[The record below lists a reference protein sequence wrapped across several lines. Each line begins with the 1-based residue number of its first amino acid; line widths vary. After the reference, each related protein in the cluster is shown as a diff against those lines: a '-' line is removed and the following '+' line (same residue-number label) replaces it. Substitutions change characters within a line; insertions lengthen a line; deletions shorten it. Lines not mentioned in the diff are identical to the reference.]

1 MSNKIELKKSIIISL
16 VITIIFSIFMAI
28 INIYEYKEYTK
39 NFNKNIASIIDVI
52 QSKYPEISTDEIIGI
67 LNSEKIPQNNSL
79 KKYGIDLEKNTV
91 ILENNKINN
100 KFIKIEIILLITT
113 SISLLIVFMLYERKQ
128 DKEIDKITKY
138 LEAINDKNYTLKI
151 DENSEEELS
160 ILKNE
165 LYKVTVMLRENASN
179 TLKDKINLKRALEDI
194 SHQLKTP
201 LTSILI
207 ILDNLIDNPE
217 MEYQTR
223 VEFLHDLKRETT
235 RIQSLIQSI
244 LKLSKFDSN
253 TVQFIK
259 QDIYLKQ
266 IVDEAIKN
274 TGSLADLKNIKIN
287 VEGNKKIK
295 LNCDLLWQ
303 IEAITNILKNC
314 IEHSKENTQ
323 IDIKY
328 NNNSVYSY
336 ITITDYGEGISKED
350 LPHIFE
356 RFYRGKNSSNE
367 SIGIGLSLSK
377 TIIESNNGIVSVES
391 NSDKTTFI
399 IKYFKLWKNIQSKS
413 GL

>member
-1 MSNKIELKKSIIISL
+1 MSNKIKFKKSIIISL
-16 VITIIFSIFMAI
+16 IITIIFSVFVAI
-28 INIYEYKEYTK
+28 SNIYEYKEYTQ
-39 NFNKNIASIIDVI
+39 NFNKKMASIIELI
-52 QSKYPEISTDEIIGI
+52 QSKYPEISTDEIVEIV
-67 LNSEKIPQNNSL
+67 NSKEIPQNNLL
-79 KKYGIDLEKNTV
+79 KKYGIDLEKKTI
-91 ILENNKINN
+91 ILENNKTNN
-100 KFIKIEIILLITT
+100 KFMKIEVSIIFIGSIILL
-113 SISLLIVFMLYERKQ
+113 LIFILYERNQ
-128 DKEIDKITKY
+128 DKEIDEITKY
-138 LEAINDKNYTLKI
+138 LEAINNKNYTLKI

-179 TLKDKINLKRALEDI
+179 SLKDKINLKTALEDI

-217 MEYQTR
+217 MDYQTR
-223 VEFLHDLKRETT
+223 VEFLHDLKRESI

-274 TGSLADLKNIKIN
+274 TESLADLKNIKIN

-303 IEAITNILKNC
+303 TEAVTNILKNC
-314 IEHSKENTQ
+314 IEHSSENTK

-350 LPHIFE
+350 IPHIFE
-356 RFYRGKNSSNE
+356 RFYRGKNSANE

-377 TIIESNNGIVSVES
+377 TIIESNNGIITVES
-391 NSDKTTFI
+391 NNNKTTFT
-399 IKYFKLWKNIQSKS
+399 IKYFKL
-413 GL
+413 

>member
-52 QSKYPEISTDEIIGI
+52 QSKYPEISTDEIISI

-217 MEYQTR
+217 TDYQTR

-266 IVDEAIKN
+266 IIDEAIKN

-399 IKYFKLWKNIQSKS
+399 IKYFKL
-413 GL
+413 

>member
-113 SISLLIVFMLYERKQ
+113 SVSLLIVFMLYERKQ

-217 MEYQTR
+217 MDYRTR
-223 VEFLHDLKRETT
+223 VEFLHDLKRETI

-266 IVDEAIKN
+266 IIDEAIKN

-399 IKYFKLWKNIQSKS
+399 IKYFKL
-413 GL
+413 

>member
-1 MSNKIELKKSIIISL
+1 MSNKIKFKKSIIISL
-16 VITIIFSIFMAI
+16 IITIIFSVFVVIS
-28 INIYEYKEYTK
+28 NIYEYKEYTQ
-39 NFNKNIASIIDVI
+39 NFNKKMASIIELI
-52 QSKYPEISTDEIIGI
+52 QSKYPEISTDEIVEIV
-67 LNSEKIPQNNSL
+67 NSKEIPQNNLL
-79 KKYGIDLEKNTV
+79 KKYGIDLEKKTI
-91 ILENNKINN
+91 ILENNKTNN
-100 KFIKIEIILLITT
+100 KFMKIEVSIIFIGSIILL
-113 SISLLIVFMLYERKQ
+113 LIFILYERNQ
-128 DKEIDKITKY
+128 DKEIDEITKY
-138 LEAINDKNYTLKI
+138 LEAINNKNYTLKI

-179 TLKDKINLKRALEDI
+179 SLKDKINLKTALEDI

-217 MEYQTR
+217 MDYQTR
-223 VEFLHDLKRETT
+223 VEFLHDLKRESI

-274 TGSLADLKNIKIN
+274 TESLADLKNIKIN

-303 IEAITNILKNC
+303 TEAVTNILKNC
-314 IEHSKENTQ
+314 IEHSSENTP

-350 LPHIFE
+350 IPHIFE
-356 RFYRGKNSSNE
+356 RFYRGKNSANE

-377 TIIESNNGIVSVES
+377 TIIESNNGIISVES

-399 IKYFKLWKNIQSKS
+399 IKYFTL
-413 GL
+413 

>member
-1 MSNKIELKKSIIISL
+1 MSNKIKFKKSIIISL
-16 VITIIFSIFMAI
+16 IIAIIFSIFMAI
-28 INIYEYKEYTK
+28 SNIYEYKEYTQ
-39 NFNKNIASIIDVI
+39 NFNKKMASIIELI
-52 QSKYPEISTDEIIGI
+52 QSKYPEISTDEIVKIV
-67 LNSEKIPQNNSL
+67 NSKEIPQKDLL
-79 KKYGIDLEKNTV
+79 KKYGIDLEKNAIV
-91 ILENNKINN
+91 LDNNKTNN
-100 KFIKIEIILLITT
+100 KFLKIEISIIFIGSIILVLIF
-113 SISLLIVFMLYERKQ
+113 IIYERNQ
-128 DKEIDKITKY
+128 DKEIEEITKY
-138 LEAINDKNYTLKI
+138 LEAINNKNYTLKI
-151 DENSEEELS
+151 DENSEDELS

-179 TLKDKINLKRALEDI
+179 SLKDKVNLKIALEDI

-217 MEYQTR
+217 MDYQTR
-223 VEFLHDLKRETT
+223 VEFLHDFKREAV

-266 IVDEAIKN
+266 IVDEAMKN
-274 TGSLADLKNIKIN
+274 TESLADLKNIKIN

-303 IEAITNILKNC
+303 TEAVTNILKNC
-314 IEHSKENTQ
+314 IEHSSKNTK

-350 LPHIFE
+350 ISHIFE

-377 TIIESNNGIVSVES
+377 TIIESNNGIITVES
-391 NSDKTTFI
+391 NNNKTTFT
-399 IKYFKLWKNIQSKS
+399 IKYFKL
-413 GL
+413 

>member
-1 MSNKIELKKSIIISL
+1 MSNKIKFKKSIIISL
-16 VITIIFSIFMAI
+16 IITIIFSAFVAI
-28 INIYEYKEYTK
+28 SNIYEYKEYTQ
-39 NFNKNIASIIDVI
+39 NFNKKMASIIELI
-52 QSKYPEISTDEIIGI
+52 QSKYPEISTDEIVEIV
-67 LNSEKIPQNNSL
+67 NSKEIPQNNLL
-79 KKYGIDLEKNTV
+79 KKYGIDLEKKTI
-91 ILENNKINN
+91 ILENNKTNN
-100 KFIKIEIILLITT
+100 KFMKIEVSIIFIGSIILL
-113 SISLLIVFMLYERKQ
+113 LIFILYERNQ
-128 DKEIDKITKY
+128 DKEIDEITKY
-138 LEAINDKNYTLKI
+138 LEAINNKNYTLKI

-179 TLKDKINLKRALEDI
+179 SLKDKINLKTALEDI

-217 MEYQTR
+217 MDYQTR
-223 VEFLHDLKRETT
+223 VEFLHDLKRESI

-274 TGSLADLKNIKIN
+274 TESLADLKNIKIN

-303 IEAITNILKNC
+303 TEAVTNILKNC
-314 IEHSKENTQ
+314 IEHSSKNTK

-350 LPHIFE
+350 ISHIFE

-377 TIIESNNGIVSVES
+377 TIIESNNGIISVES

-399 IKYFKLWKNIQSKS
+399 IKYFKL
-413 GL
+413 

>member
-113 SISLLIVFMLYERKQ
+113 SVSLLIVFILYERKQ

-165 LYKVTVMLRENASN
+165 LYKVIVMLRENASN

-217 MEYQTR
+217 MDYQTR

-266 IVDEAIKN
+266 IIDEAIKN

-399 IKYFKLWKNIQSKS
+399 IKYFKL
-413 GL
+413 

>member
-253 TVQFIK
+253 TIQFIK

-266 IVDEAIKN
+266 IIDEAIKN

-287 VEGNKKIK
+287 VEKKKKIK

-399 IKYFKLWKNIQSKS
+399 IKYFKL
-413 GL
+413 

>member
-266 IVDEAIKN
+266 IIDEAIKN

-377 TIIESNNGIVSVES
+377 TIIESNNADVNAAFQIMKKHS
-391 NSDKTTFI
+391 
-399 IKYFKLWKNIQSKS
+399 IKK
-413 GL
+413 

>member
-1 MSNKIELKKSIIISL
+1 MSNKIKFKKSIIISL
-16 VITIIFSIFMAI
+16 IITIIFSVFVVIS
-28 INIYEYKEYTK
+28 NIYEYKEYTQ
-39 NFNKNIASIIDVI
+39 NFNKKMASIIELI
-52 QSKYPEISTDEIIGI
+52 QSKYPEISTDEIVEIV
-67 LNSEKIPQNNSL
+67 NSKEIPQNNLL
-79 KKYGIDLEKNTV
+79 KKYGIDLEKKTI
-91 ILENNKINN
+91 ILENNKTNN
-100 KFIKIEIILLITT
+100 KFMKIEVSIIFIGSIVLLLIF
-113 SISLLIVFMLYERKQ
+113 ILYERNQ
-128 DKEIDKITKY
+128 DKEIDEITKY
-138 LEAINDKNYTLKI
+138 LEAINNRNYTLKI

-179 TLKDKINLKRALEDI
+179 SLKDKINLKTALEDI

-217 MEYQTR
+217 MDYQTR
-223 VEFLHDLKRETT
+223 VEFLHDLKRESI

-274 TGSLADLKNIKIN
+274 TESLADLKNIKIN

-303 IEAITNILKNC
+303 TEAVTNILKNC
-314 IEHSKENTQ
+314 IEHSSENTK

-350 LPHIFE
+350 IPHIFE
-356 RFYRGKNSSNE
+356 RFYRGKNSANE

-377 TIIESNNGIVSVES
+377 TIIESNNGIISVES
-391 NSDKTTFI
+391 NNDKTTFT
-399 IKYFKLWKNIQSKS
+399 IKYFTL
-413 GL
+413 

>member
-217 MEYQTR
+217 MDYQTR
-223 VEFLHDLKRETT
+223 VEFLYDLKRETT

-253 TVQFIK
+253 TIQFIK

-399 IKYFKLWKNIQSKS
+399 IKYFKL
-413 GL
+413 

>member
-253 TVQFIK
+253 TIQFIK

-399 IKYFKLWKNIQSKS
+399 IKYFKL
-413 GL
+413 

>member
-113 SISLLIVFMLYERKQ
+113 SVSLLIVFILYERKQ

-217 MEYQTR
+217 MDYQTR

-336 ITITDYGEGISKED
+336 ITITDYGEGILKED

-399 IKYFKLWKNIQSKS
+399 IKYFKI
-413 GL
+413 

>member
-39 NFNKNIASIIDVI
+39 NFNKNIASIIDLI

-253 TVQFIK
+253 TIQFIK

-266 IVDEAIKN
+266 IIDEAIKN

-399 IKYFKLWKNIQSKS
+399 IKYFKL
-413 GL
+413 

>member
-1 MSNKIELKKSIIISL
+1 MSNKIKFKKSIIISL
-16 VITIIFSIFMAI
+16 IATIIFSVFLAI
-28 INIYEYKEYTK
+28 SNIYEYKEYTQ
-39 NFNKNIASIIDVI
+39 NFNKRMASIIELI
-52 QSKYPEISTDEIIGI
+52 QSKYPEISTDEIVEIV
-67 LNSEKIPQNNSL
+67 NSKKIPQNDLL
-79 KKYGIDLEKNTV
+79 KKYGIDLEKNTIV
-91 ILENNKINN
+91 LDNNKTNN
-100 KFIKIEIILLITT
+100 KFMKIEIFIIVTGSIILILIF
-113 SISLLIVFMLYERKQ
+113 ILYERNQ
-128 DKEIDKITKY
+128 DKEIDEITKY
-138 LEAINDKNYTLKI
+138 LEAINNRNYTLKI

-179 TLKDKINLKRALEDI
+179 SLKDKINLKTALEDI

-217 MEYQTR
+217 MDYQTR
-223 VEFLHDLKRETT
+223 MEFLHDLKREST
-235 RIQSLIQSI
+235 RIQTLIQSI

-274 TGSLADLKNIKIN
+274 TGSLADLKDIKIN
-287 VEGNKKIK
+287 VKGDKEIK

-303 IEAITNILKNC
+303 TEAVTNILKNC
-314 IEHSKENTQ
+314 IEHSNENTQ

-328 NNNSVYSY
+328 NKNSVYSY
-336 ITITDYGEGISKED
+336 ITITDYGQGISRED
-350 LPHIFE
+350 IPHIFE
-356 RFYRGKNSSNE
+356 RFYRGKNSANE

-391 NSDKTTFI
+391 NSDKTTFM
-399 IKYFKLWKNIQSKS
+399 IKYFKL
-413 GL
+413 

>member
-399 IKYFKLWKNIQSKS
+399 IKYFKL
-413 GL
+413 

>member
-1 MSNKIELKKSIIISL
+1 MRNKIKFKKSIIISL
-16 VITIIFSIFMAI
+16 IITIIFSVFVVIS
-28 INIYEYKEYTK
+28 NIYEYKEYTQ
-39 NFNKNIASIIDVI
+39 NFNKKMASIIELI
-52 QSKYPEISTDEIIGI
+52 QSKYPEISTDEIVEIV
-67 LNSEKIPQNNSL
+67 NSKEIPQNNLL
-79 KKYGIDLEKNTV
+79 KKYGIDLEKKTI
-91 ILENNKINN
+91 ILENNKTNN
-100 KFIKIEIILLITT
+100 KFMKIEVSIIFIGSIILL
-113 SISLLIVFMLYERKQ
+113 LIFILYERNQ
-128 DKEIDKITKY
+128 DKEIDEITKY
-138 LEAINDKNYTLKI
+138 LEAINNKNYTLKI

-179 TLKDKINLKRALEDI
+179 SLKDKINLKTALEDI

-217 MEYQTR
+217 MDYQTR
-223 VEFLHDLKRETT
+223 VEFLHNLKRESI

-274 TGSLADLKNIKIN
+274 TESLADLKNIKIN

-303 IEAITNILKNC
+303 TEAVTNILKNC
-314 IEHSKENTQ
+314 IEHSSKNTK

-350 LPHIFE
+350 ISHIFE

-377 TIIESNNGIVSVES
+377 TIIESNNGIITVES
-391 NSDKTTFI
+391 NNNKTTFT
-399 IKYFKLWKNIQSKS
+399 IKYFKL
-413 GL
+413 

>member
-1 MSNKIELKKSIIISL
+1 MSNKIKFKKSIIISL
-16 VITIIFSIFMAI
+16 IITIIFSVFVAI
-28 INIYEYKEYTK
+28 SNIYEYKEYTQ
-39 NFNKNIASIIDVI
+39 NFNKKMASIIELI
-52 QSKYPEISTDEIIGI
+52 QSKYPEISTDEIVEIV
-67 LNSEKIPQNNSL
+67 NSKEIPQNNLL
-79 KKYGIDLEKNTV
+79 KKYGIDLEKKTI
-91 ILENNKINN
+91 ILENNKTNN
-100 KFIKIEIILLITT
+100 KFMKIEVSIIFIGSIILL
-113 SISLLIVFMLYERKQ
+113 LIFILYERNQ
-128 DKEIDKITKY
+128 DKEIDEITKY
-138 LEAINDKNYTLKI
+138 LEAINNKNYTLKI
-151 DENSEEELS
+151 DENSEDELS

-179 TLKDKINLKRALEDI
+179 SLKDKINLKIALEDI

-217 MEYQTR
+217 MDYQTR
-223 VEFLHDLKRETT
+223 VEFLHDLKRESI

-274 TGSLADLKNIKIN
+274 TESLADLKNIKIN

-303 IEAITNILKNC
+303 TEAVTNILKNC
-314 IEHSKENTQ
+314 IEHSSENTK

-350 LPHIFE
+350 IPHIFE
-356 RFYRGKNSSNE
+356 RFYRGKNSANE

-377 TIIESNNGIVSVES
+377 TIIESNNGIITVES
-391 NSDKTTFI
+391 NNNKTTFT
-399 IKYFKLWKNIQSKS
+399 IKYFKL
-413 GL
+413 

>member
-1 MSNKIELKKSIIISL
+1 MSNKIKFKKSIIISL
-16 VITIIFSIFMAI
+16 IITIIFSVFVAI
-28 INIYEYKEYTK
+28 SNIYEYKEYTQ
-39 NFNKNIASIIDVI
+39 NFNKKMASIIELI
-52 QSKYPEISTDEIIGI
+52 QSKYPEISTDEIVEIV
-67 LNSEKIPQNNSL
+67 NSKEIPQNNLL
-79 KKYGIDLEKNTV
+79 KKYGIDLEKKTI
-91 ILENNKINN
+91 ILENNKTNN
-100 KFIKIEIILLITT
+100 KFMKIEVSIILL
-113 SISLLIVFMLYERKQ
+113 LIFILYERNQ
-128 DKEIDKITKY
+128 DKEIDEITKY
-138 LEAINDKNYTLKI
+138 LEAINNKNYSLKI

-179 TLKDKINLKRALEDI
+179 SLKDKINLKTALEDI

-217 MEYQTR
+217 MDYQTR
-223 VEFLHDLKRETT
+223 VEFLHDLKRESI

-274 TGSLADLKNIKIN
+274 TESLADLKNIKIN
-287 VEGNKKIK
+287 VEENKKIK

-303 IEAITNILKNC
+303 TEAVTNILKNC
-314 IEHSKENTQ
+314 IEHSSENTK

-350 LPHIFE
+350 IPHIFE
-356 RFYRGKNSSNE
+356 RFYRGKNSANE

-377 TIIESNNGIVSVES
+377 TIIESNNGIITVES
-391 NSDKTTFI
+391 NNNKTTFT
-399 IKYFKLWKNIQSKS
+399 IKYFKL
-413 GL
+413 

>member
-1 MSNKIELKKSIIISL
+1 MSNKIEFKKSIIISL

-113 SISLLIVFMLYERKQ
+113 SISLLIVFILYERKQ

-217 MEYQTR
+217 MDYQTR

-253 TVQFIK
+253 TIQFIK

-399 IKYFKLWKNIQSKS
+399 IKYFKL
-413 GL
+413 

>member
-1 MSNKIELKKSIIISL
+1 MSNKIKFKKSIIISL
-16 VITIIFSIFMAI
+16 ITTIIFSVFLAI
-28 INIYEYKEYTK
+28 SNIYEYKEYTQ
-39 NFNKNIASIIDVI
+39 NFNKRIASIIELI
-52 QSKYPEISTDEIIGI
+52 QSKYPEISTDEIVKIV
-67 LNSEKIPQNNSL
+67 NSKKIPQNDLL
-79 KKYGIDLEKNTV
+79 KKYGIDLEKNSIV
-91 ILENNKINN
+91 LDNNKTNN
-100 KFIKIEIILLITT
+100 KFIKIEISIMFIGLIILL
-113 SISLLIVFMLYERKQ
+113 LIFVIYERHQ
-128 DKEIDKITKY
+128 GKEIYEITKY
-138 LEAINDKNYTLKI
+138 LEAINNKNYTLKI

-179 TLKDKINLKRALEDI
+179 SLKDKINLKTALEDI

-217 MEYQTR
+217 MDYQMR
-223 VEFLHDLKRETT
+223 MEFLHDLKREST
-235 RIQSLIQSI
+235 RIESLIQSI

-274 TGSLADLKNIKIN
+274 TGSLADLKNIKIK
-287 VEGNKKIK
+287 VDGNKEIK

-303 IEAITNILKNC
+303 AEAITNILKNC
-314 IEHSKENTQ
+314 IEHSNENTQ

-336 ITITDYGEGISKED
+336 ITITDYGEGISRED
-350 LPHIFE
+350 IPHIFE
-356 RFYRGKNSSNE
+356 RFYRGKNSANE

-377 TIIESNNGIVSVES
+377 TIIESNNG
-391 NSDKTTFI
+391 K
-399 IKYFKLWKNIQSKS
+399 
-413 GL
+413 

>member
-39 NFNKNIASIIDVI
+39 NFNKNIGSIIDVI

-113 SISLLIVFMLYERKQ
+113 SVSLLIVFILYERKQ

-207 ILDNLIDNPE
+207 ILDNLTDNPE
-217 MEYQTR
+217 MDYQTR

-399 IKYFKLWKNIQSKS
+399 IKYFKL
-413 GL
+413 

>member
-1 MSNKIELKKSIIISL
+1 MSNKIKFKKSIIISL
-16 VITIIFSIFMAI
+16 IITIIFSAFVAI
-28 INIYEYKEYTK
+28 SNIYEYKEYTQ
-39 NFNKNIASIIDVI
+39 NFNKKMASIIELI
-52 QSKYPEISTDEIIGI
+52 QSKYPEISTDEIVEIV
-67 LNSEKIPQNNSL
+67 NSKEIRQNNLL
-79 KKYGIDLEKNTV
+79 KKYGIDLEKKTI
-91 ILENNKINN
+91 ILENNKTNN
-100 KFIKIEIILLITT
+100 KFMKIEVSIVFIGSIILL
-113 SISLLIVFMLYERKQ
+113 LIFILYERNQ
-128 DKEIDKITKY
+128 DKEIDEITKY
-138 LEAINDKNYTLKI
+138 LEAINNKNYTLKI
-151 DENSEEELS
+151 DENSEDELS

-179 TLKDKINLKRALEDI
+179 SLKDKINLKIALEDI

-217 MEYQTR
+217 MDYQTR
-223 VEFLHDLKRETT
+223 VEFLHDLKRESI

-274 TGSLADLKNIKIN
+274 TESLADLKNIKIN

-303 IEAITNILKNC
+303 TEAVTNILKNC
-314 IEHSKENTQ
+314 IEHSSENTK

-350 LPHIFE
+350 IPHIFE
-356 RFYRGKNSSNE
+356 RFYRGKNSANE

-377 TIIESNNGIVSVES
+377 TIIDCNNGIITVESNN
-391 NSDKTTFI
+391 NKTTFT
-399 IKYFKLWKNIQSKS
+399 IKYFKL
-413 GL
+413 

>member
-1 MSNKIELKKSIIISL
+1 MSNKIKFKKSIIISL
-16 VITIIFSIFMAI
+16 IITIIFSVFVAI
-28 INIYEYKEYTK
+28 SNIYEYKEYTQ
-39 NFNKNIASIIDVI
+39 NFNKKMASIIELI
-52 QSKYPEISTDEIIGI
+52 QSKYPEISTDEIVEIV
-67 LNSEKIPQNNSL
+67 NSKEIPQNNLL
-79 KKYGIDLEKNTV
+79 KKYGIDLEKKTI
-91 ILENNKINN
+91 ILENNKTNN
-100 KFIKIEIILLITT
+100 KFMKIEVSIIFIGSIILL
-113 SISLLIVFMLYERKQ
+113 LIFILYERNQ
-128 DKEIDKITKY
+128 DKEIDEITKY
-138 LEAINDKNYTLKI
+138 LEAINNKNYSLKI

-179 TLKDKINLKRALEDI
+179 SLKDKINLKTALEDI
-194 SHQLKTP
+194 SHP

-217 MEYQTR
+217 MDYQTR
-223 VEFLHDLKRETT
+223 VEFLHDLKRESI

-274 TGSLADLKNIKIN
+274 TESLADLKNIKIN
-287 VEGNKKIK
+287 VEENKKIK

-303 IEAITNILKNC
+303 TEAVTNILKNC
-314 IEHSKENTQ
+314 IEHSSENTK

-350 LPHIFE
+350 IPHIFE
-356 RFYRGKNSSNE
+356 RFYRGKNSANE

-377 TIIESNNGIVSVES
+377 TIIESNNGIITVES
-391 NSDKTTFI
+391 NNNKTTFT
-399 IKYFKLWKNIQSKS
+399 IKYFKL
-413 GL
+413 

>member
-266 IVDEAIKN
+266 IIDEAIKN

-399 IKYFKLWKNIQSKS
+399 IKYFKI
-413 GL
+413 

>member
-52 QSKYPEISTDEIIGI
+52 QSKYPEISTDEIISI

-113 SISLLIVFMLYERKQ
+113 SISLLIVFILYERKQ

-217 MEYQTR
+217 MDYQTR

-253 TVQFIK
+253 TIQFIK

-328 NNNSVYSY
+328 NSNSVYSY

-399 IKYFKLWKNIQSKS
+399 IKYFKL
-413 GL
+413 

>member
-113 SISLLIVFMLYERKQ
+113 SVSLLIVFILYERKQ

-179 TLKDKINLKRALEDI
+179 TLKDKIKLKRALEDI

-217 MEYQTR
+217 MDYQTR

-399 IKYFKLWKNIQSKS
+399 IKYFKL
-413 GL
+413 

>member
-39 NFNKNIASIIDVI
+39 NFNKNIGSIIDVI

-113 SISLLIVFMLYERKQ
+113 SVSLLIVFILYERKQ

-165 LYKVTVMLRENASN
+165 LYKVIVMLRENASN

-217 MEYQTR
+217 MDYQTR

-399 IKYFKLWKNIQSKS
+399 IKYFKL
-413 GL
+413 

>member
-138 LEAINDKNYTLKI
+138 LETINDKNYTLKI

-266 IVDEAIKN
+266 IIDEAIKN

-399 IKYFKLWKNIQSKS
+399 IKYFKL
-413 GL
+413 

>member
-1 MSNKIELKKSIIISL
+1 MSNKIKFKKSIIISL
-16 VITIIFSIFMAI
+16 ITTIIFSVFLAI
-28 INIYEYKEYTK
+28 SNIYEYKEYTQ
-39 NFNKNIASIIDVI
+39 NFNKRIASIIELI
-52 QSKYPEISTDEIIGI
+52 QSKYPEISTDEIVKIV
-67 LNSEKIPQNNSL
+67 NSKKIPQNDLL
-79 KKYGIDLEKNTV
+79 KKYGIDLEKNSIV
-91 ILENNKINN
+91 LDNNKTNN
-100 KFIKIEIILLITT
+100 KFIKIEISIIFIGLIILL
-113 SISLLIVFMLYERKQ
+113 LIFVIYERHQ
-128 DKEIDKITKY
+128 GKEIYEITKY
-138 LEAINDKNYTLKI
+138 LEAINNKNYILKI

-179 TLKDKINLKRALEDI
+179 SLKDKINLKTALEDI

-217 MEYQTR
+217 MDYQTR
-223 VEFLHDLKRETT
+223 MEFLHDLKREST

-274 TGSLADLKNIKIN
+274 TGSLADLKNIKIK
-287 VEGNKKIK
+287 VDGNKEIK

-303 IEAITNILKNC
+303 TEAVTNILKNC
-314 IEHSKENTQ
+314 IEHSNENTQ

-336 ITITDYGEGISKED
+336 ITITDYGEGISRED
-350 LPHIFE
+350 IPHIFE
-356 RFYRGKNSSNE
+356 RFYRGKNSANE

-377 TIIESNNGIVSVES
+377 TIIESNNGIISVES
-391 NSDKTTFI
+391 NSDKTTFM
-399 IKYFKLWKNIQSKS
+399 IKYFKL
-413 GL
+413 

>member
-113 SISLLIVFMLYERKQ
+113 SVSLLIVFILYERKQ

-217 MEYQTR
+217 MDYQTR

-287 VEGNKKIK
+287 VEGNKEIK

-399 IKYFKLWKNIQSKS
+399 IKYFKL
-413 GL
+413 

>member
-39 NFNKNIASIIDVI
+39 NFNKNIGSIIDVI

-113 SISLLIVFMLYERKQ
+113 SVSLLIVFILYERKQ

-217 MEYQTR
+217 MDYQTR

-253 TVQFIK
+253 TIQFIK

-399 IKYFKLWKNIQSKS
+399 IKYFKL
-413 GL
+413 

>member
-113 SISLLIVFMLYERKQ
+113 SVSLLIVFILYERKQ

-217 MEYQTR
+217 MDYQTR

-266 IVDEAIKN
+266 IIDEAIKN

-295 LNCDLLWQ
+295 LNWDLLWQ

-399 IKYFKLWKNIQSKS
+399 IKYFKL
-413 GL
+413 

>member
-1 MSNKIELKKSIIISL
+1 MSNKIKFKKSIIISL
-16 VITIIFSIFMAI
+16 ITTIIFSVFLAI
-28 INIYEYKEYTK
+28 SNIYEYKEYTQ
-39 NFNKNIASIIDVI
+39 NFNKRIASIIELI
-52 QSKYPEISTDEIIGI
+52 QSKYPEISTDEIVKIV
-67 LNSEKIPQNNSL
+67 NSKKIPQNDLL
-79 KKYGIDLEKNTV
+79 KKYGIDLEKNSIV
-91 ILENNKINN
+91 LENNKTNN
-100 KFIKIEIILLITT
+100 KFIKIEISIIFIGLIILL
-113 SISLLIVFMLYERKQ
+113 LIFVIYERHQ
-128 DKEIDKITKY
+128 GKEIYEITKY
-138 LEAINDKNYTLKI
+138 LEAINNKNYTLKI

-179 TLKDKINLKRALEDI
+179 SLKDKINLKTALEDI

-217 MEYQTR
+217 MDYQTR
-223 VEFLHDLKRETT
+223 MEFLHDLKRESTK
-235 RIQSLIQSI
+235 IQSLIQSI

-274 TGSLADLKNIKIN
+274 TGSLADLKNIKIK
-287 VEGNKKIK
+287 VDGNKEIK

-303 IEAITNILKNC
+303 TEAVTNILKNC
-314 IEHSKENTQ
+314 IEHSNENTQ

-336 ITITDYGEGISKED
+336 ITITDYGEGISRED
-350 LPHIFE
+350 IPHIFE
-356 RFYRGKNSSNE
+356 RFYRGKNSANE

-377 TIIESNNGIVSVES
+377 TIIESNNGIISVES
-391 NSDKTTFI
+391 NSDKTTFM
-399 IKYFKLWKNIQSKS
+399 IKYFKL
-413 GL
+413 

>member
-113 SISLLIVFMLYERKQ
+113 SVSLLIVFMLYERKQ

-217 MEYQTR
+217 MDYQTR

-399 IKYFKLWKNIQSKS
+399 IKYFKL
-413 GL
+413 

>member
-1 MSNKIELKKSIIISL
+1 MSNKIKFKKSIIISL
-16 VITIIFSIFMAI
+16 ITTIIFSVFLAI
-28 INIYEYKEYTK
+28 SNIYEYKEYTQ
-39 NFNKNIASIIDVI
+39 NFNKRIASIIELI
-52 QSKYPEISTDEIIGI
+52 QSKYPEISTDEIVKIV
-67 LNSEKIPQNNSL
+67 NSKKIPQNDLL
-79 KKYGIDLEKNTV
+79 KKYGIDLEKNSIV
-91 ILENNKINN
+91 LDNNKTNN
-100 KFIKIEIILLITT
+100 KFIKIEISIIFIGLIILL
-113 SISLLIVFMLYERKQ
+113 LIFVIYERHQ
-128 DKEIDKITKY
+128 GKEIYEITKY
-138 LEAINDKNYTLKI
+138 LEAINNKNYTLKI

-179 TLKDKINLKRALEDI
+179 SLKDKINLKTALEDI

-217 MEYQTR
+217 MDYQTR
-223 VEFLHDLKRETT
+223 MEFLHDLKREST
-235 RIQSLIQSI
+235 RIQTLIQSI

-274 TGSLADLKNIKIN
+274 TGSLADLKDIKIN
-287 VEGNKKIK
+287 VKGDKEIK

-303 IEAITNILKNC
+303 TEAVTNILKNC
-314 IEHSKENTQ
+314 IEHSNENTQ

-328 NNNSVYSY
+328 NKNSVYSY
-336 ITITDYGEGISKED
+336 ITITDYGQGISRED
-350 LPHIFE
+350 IPHIFE
-356 RFYRGKNSSNE
+356 RFYRGKNSANE

-391 NSDKTTFI
+391 NSDKTTFM
-399 IKYFKLWKNIQSKS
+399 IKYFKL
-413 GL
+413 